1 MLIVAKMW
9 SLETDDAARPR
20 SFIKSGVG
28 SAECVKLVVLVVRDS
43 RLSLFFRLK
52 MAFPI
57 AWTLSGRSF
66 DGMLLVV
73 DLMDDFL
80 DKEKDSR
87 ACSQDG
93 RRSDV
98 A

>member
-9 SLETDDAARPR
+9 SLETDDVARIR
-20 SFIKSGVG
+20 SLVISGTG
-28 SAECVKLVVLVVRDS
+28 SGECVEPVLGVRDS
-43 RLSLFFRLK
+43 RLSFDFLLK
-52 MAFPI
+52 MALPM
-57 AWTLSGRSF
+57 ACTLSGRSF

-80 DKEKDSR
+80 DREKDSR
-87 ACSQDG
+87 VCSQEG
-93 RRSDV
+93 RRSDG

>member
-1 MLIVAKMW
+1 MLIVAKMC
-9 SLETDDAARPR
+9 SLETDDAARFR
-20 SFIKSGVG
+20 SMIKSGVG
-28 SAECVKLVVLVVRDS
+28 SGECVEVVLGVRDS
-43 RLSLFFRLK
+43 RLSLDFRLK

-57 AWTLSGRSF
+57 AWTLSGRSL

-80 DKEKDSR
+80 DREKDSR
-87 ACSQDG
+87 VCSQDG
-93 RRSDV
+93 RRSDG